1 MARRTH
7 SSSTASEDGE
17 SVTRSP
23 SPRAAK
29 RRLLVTLAACAFATI
44 VVALIVGARAIDW
57 SGVPAFLERLGAWR
71 DSPLAMIAMIGA
83 FALGALVVF
92 PVNLLI
98 AASVVV
104 FGPIAGGAV
113 ALAGSLASAAVM
125 HQIGRA
131 FPSRSWT
138 RIAGAHAEK
147 LRERV
152 ARHGIVAIAIVRLLP
167 IAPYSI
173 VSLAAGIAGIERR
186 AYFVGTALGMA
197 PGIVLYGVFVDRA
210 REVIADPRPLSWA
223 MLAFALLLIVAFG
236 FALRQFKRRADARRA
251 DAAP

>member
-1 MARRTH
+1 MASEPDDGIESASESPSRIRGARRW
-7 SSSTASEDGE
+7 
-17 SVTRSP
+17 
-23 SPRAAK
+23 
-29 RRLLVTLAACAFATI
+29 LLVALASSAVATI
-44 VVALIVGARAIDW
+44 VVGLLVGARAIDW
-57 SGVPAFLERLGAWR
+57 NDLPAFLDRLGAWR
-71 DSPLAMIAMIGA
+71 DSPLAMIATVVA
-83 FALGALVVF
+83 FALGALIVF

-98 AASVVV
+98 AASIIV
-104 FGPIAGGAV
+104 FGPIAGGGV

-173 VSLAAGIAGIERR
+173 VSLAAGVAGIERR
-186 AYFVGTALGMA
+186 AYFVGTALGMG
-197 PGIVLYGVFVDRA
+197 PGIVLYAVFVDRA
-210 REVIADPRPLSWA
+210 REVIADPRPLTWA

-236 FALRQFKRRADARRA
+236 FALRRFKRRADARRSG
-251 DAAP
+251 AAS

>member
-1 MARRTH
+1 MARRSHATPPA
-7 SSSTASEDGE
+7 TDNGARTPLRG
-17 SVTRSP
+17 
-23 SPRAAK
+23 AK
-29 RRLLVTLAACAFATI
+29 RWLI
-44 VVALIVGARAIDW
+44 VALAVCAAATLIVALVVGARAIDW
-57 SGVPAFLERLGAWR
+57 HDVPAFLDRLGAWR
-71 DSPLAMIAMIGA
+71 DSPLAMIAMVGV

-98 AASVVV
+98 AASIIV
-104 FGPIAGGAV
+104 FGPIVGGVV

-173 VSLAAGIAGIERR
+173 VSLAAGISGIERR
-186 AYFVGTALGMA
+186 AYFAGTALGMA
-197 PGIVLYGVFVDRA
+197 PGIVLYAVFVDRA

-223 MLAFALLLIVAFG
+223 MLAFALLLIIAFG
-236 FALRQFKRRADARRA
+236 FALRRFKRRADARRVGGA
-251 DAAP
+251 S